1 MVVDGWNGVGPALG
15 LRSDA
20 CSRVRACDGEVS
32 NGGGL
37 FNIPSTIALTVFSR
51 LLWTKRPLFVFGEQC
66 DLPAISDGFGEIW
79 TVGVHRRRHGLDGR
93 TRTMANV
100 LADVEKEA

>member
-15 LRSDA
+15 LRGDA

-37 FNIPSTIALTVFSR
+37 FNIPSTNRFDGFFEIAVDEKCTFFR
-51 LLWTKRPLFVFGEQC
+51 FWRTKRFAHHQ
-66 DLPAISDGFGEIW
+66 
-79 TVGVHRRRHGLDGR
+79 
-93 TRTMANV
+93 
-100 LADVEKEA
+100 